1 MKGVGHEFDWPLIGR
16 HFWCKTLQGNESEI
30 LIGLFQE
37 IFLVHH
43 FEAVWWGQ
51 EGLH

>member
-1 MKGVGHEFDWPLIGR
+1 MKGEGHVFDWPLIGR
-16 HFWCKTLQGNESEI
+16 HFWCETLQGNESGT
-30 LIGLFQE
+30 LIALFQE
-37 IFLVHH
+37 RNVHH